1 MKACIIIENEVA
13 WLVDEDDNRL
23 LYFRNA
29 DEVADLGYSCSFA
42 VQEMEANSIG
52 PQSEHGAD
60 DWKRAFELEGE
71 Q

>member
-13 WLVDEDDNRL
+13 WLVDEDDKKIMYL
-23 LYFRNA
+23 TEKEL
-29 DEVADLGYSCSFA
+29 ADLYYSCSFA
-42 VQEMEANSIG
+42 LQEIDQNSQHDG
-52 PQSEHGAD
+52 EHGED